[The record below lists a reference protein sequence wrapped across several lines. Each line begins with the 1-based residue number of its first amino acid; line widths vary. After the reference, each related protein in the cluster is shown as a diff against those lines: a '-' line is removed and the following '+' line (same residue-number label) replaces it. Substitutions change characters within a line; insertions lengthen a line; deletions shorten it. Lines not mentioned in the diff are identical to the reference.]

1 MPQPS
6 ERQRHWETAYAGK
19 AEEEAPWFQDTPELS
34 LALLTATG
42 VGRSARLIDVGGG
55 ASRLADALLDA
66 GFKDITVLD
75 IAEPGLAKTK
85 ARLERR
91 ADEIAWVV
99 ADITTWRPEGAFD
112 LWHDRA
118 LFHFLTEAGDRRA
131 YVETLRRAL
140 APGGHVILAAFAPDG
155 PKECSGL
162 PVVRYDAAAITK
174 ELGGD
179 FSLEEERAE
188 SHVTPGGAAQPYRYF
203 RFTRPRP

>member
-1 MPQPS
+1 MPEPS
-6 ERQRHWETAYAGK
+6 QRQRHWESVYAGK
-19 AEEEAPWFQDTPELS
+19 AEDEVPWFQDSPEVS
-34 LALLTATG
+34 LALLAAAG

-85 ARLERR
+85 ARLGRR

-99 ADITTWRPEGAFD
+99 ADITTWRPEGKFD

-118 LFHFLTEAGDRRA
+118 VFHFLTEADDRRA
-131 YVETLRRAL
+131 YVETLRRVL
-140 APGGHVILAAFAPDG
+140 APGGHVILAAFGPDG
-155 PKECSGL
+155 PPTCSGL
-162 PVVRYDAAAITK
+162 PVVRFDAAAISK

-179 FSLEEERAE
+179 FALEEERGEA
-188 SHVTPGGAAQPYRYF
+188 HVTPGGVAQAYRYF
-203 RFTRPRP
+203 RFTRP

>member
-1 MPQPS
+1 MPEPS
-6 ERQRHWETAYAGK
+6 QRQRHWESVYAGK
-19 AEEEAPWFQDTPELS
+19 AEDEVSWFQDSPEVS
-34 LALLTATG
+34 LALLAAAG

-85 ARLERR
+85 ARLGRR

-99 ADITTWRPEGAFD
+99 ADIITWRPEGKFD

-118 LFHFLTEAGDRRA
+118 VFHFLTEADDRRA

-140 APGGHVILAAFAPDG
+140 APGGHVILAAFGPDG
-155 PKECSGL
+155 PSTCSGL
-162 PVVRYDAAAITK
+162 PVVRFDAAGIAA
-174 ELGGD
+174 ELGPEFG
-179 FSLEEERAE
+179 LEEERGEA
-188 SHVTPGGAAQPYRYF
+188 HVTPGGVAQAYRYF
-203 RFTRPRP
+203 RFTRP